1 MKKLFFIFLITLPF
15 FFALSAFA
23 QNTNLLKR
31 TTYKTEK
38 VEFGQ
43 GGTVSIIGAPNGSIS
58 IEGWQKNEVEI
69 TAEIEVQAGT
79 EADLAQLAVVNTFVL
94 NEATMGRV
102 SIVSVGTNDKDYMK
116 RNAKNFPKKLLGMPF
131 RIDYKIK
138 VPLYT
143 DLEITGNRGDLN
155 LSNVEG
161 AMRISFA
168 ETNANLKLSG
178 GTIVATFGKGDVT
191 VEILARSWRG
201 RNAEIQLAS
210 GNLNVLLPLN
220 LNAELDASILRTGK
234 IENSYA
240 ALKPRE
246 RTRFSEKLINGKV
259 GNSGVRF
266 SFTVGDGTLNILGSG
281 K

>member
-1 MKKLFFIFLITLPF
+1 
-15 FFALSAFA
+15 
-23 QNTNLLKR
+23 
-31 TTYKTEK
+31 
-38 VEFGQ
+38 
-43 GGTVSIIGAPNGSIS
+43 
-58 IEGWQKNEVEI
+58 
-69 TAEIEVQAGT
+69 
-79 EADLAQLAVVNTFVL
+79 
-94 NEATMGRV
+94 MGRV

-116 RNAKNFPKKLLGMPF
+116 RTAKKFPKKLLGMPF

-138 VPLYT
+138 VPVFS

-155 LSNVEG
+155 LKTVEG

-191 VEILARSWRG
+191 IEILSRSWRG

-220 LNAELDASILRTGK
+220 LNAELDASVLRTGK
-234 IENSYA
+234 IENGYA

-246 RTRFSEKLINGKV
+246 RTKFTDKLMNAKI

-266 SFTVGDGTLNILGSG
+266 AFTVGDGTLKLIESA